1 LSGFAFYAFTQDV
14 TQHYNNTMISMNDMD
29 WNRNQENI
37 IIKQIAIT
45 GTNQLNITAENDG
58 PVQSHLIWLGIFNK
72 TANPEN
78 QTYQALNEFV
88 RPGETNYIVS
98 NFTVIGGNKYV
109 IQLVTELG
117 NTVESK
123 FYPANYVS
131 CALTLVTAPPTV
143 YQGNNVTVL
152 LTVTLNDA
160 VVDSIQSLTA
170 NVSATPASLVQ
181 LMSNSSLS
189 VSALA
194 RGTSAFFWW
203 IYNAANTGT
212 VTFNATYL
220 QAPAGA
226 FSLSTVQI
234 VSSPQQGG
242 QGNVT
247 ITGINCTASQNPSQ
261 WNLLGSTQNVSG
273 SIVDLISNDSSYAI
287 FNSYPSATNIDINHF
302 VDNNSSNIDNS
313 TNIGTHSNFTA
324 MQKGP
329 DSINDTLTEGFTGTT
344 TACYPSSYNLLGST
358 QNVSGTIS
366 NLQTDD
372 GLYMTFRSYASAT
385 SAKTFYAHQETI
397 TIGGS
402 TYYLS
407 NLTSADAT
415 GTTLSADTSSTGR
428 KLMGKFVYQL
438 TGVSMIPAS
447 TWTFYYRAMQNHGN
461 IVAHCDVDLLI
472 RQSNGT
478 VRTTIATDVAN
489 SSNIPTDSNWYTLS
503 QTYAWTAYTVAN
515 STDYL
520 EIDYYIHVTGSQNNK
535 LVSLRIDDNTLASVD
550 QTRATNILLPSEYTS
565 EVEFLGTSNTQPWSQ
580 LVWTID
586 SSFSAA
592 GITATFQLYNY
603 TADAYSTVGA
613 GYITDTIGTSNV
625 TETQTITV
633 NPTQFR
639 DNATGNWKMKI
650 KGVKTT
656 TSQFDWKGDLIK
668 YQASNASYQLDLE
681 VQWTGAEYTQANA
694 LLCISYGGTMG
705 SENLLLDI
713 WTGSAWQ
720 NISGALSNGW
730 NNVSVSSYL
739 TSSVFTIRF
748 RDATPGNAVQNSW
761 NIDACLLHLW
771 TTADAYT
778 AEIEFTGSSNLQ
790 SWTSLV
796 WLVDSSWDTSS
807 VNVTIQIYNWTLG
820 DYPLSGNGY
829 LSYVSS
835 AAPYTDETKS
845 QTIVSGA
852 AQFRNSTGYWKVKIK
867 GVKSTSTQFRMR
879 VDWIELQDSYASTGN
894 TIPYKACQW
903 YTIQATAASGAPVA
917 YTYVSIYANGT
928 TVTFQDATDAA
939 SVPNPAWIRL
949 DSNGTFQLQL
959 KSATNL
965 GETFV
970 LSAAVGTVVEQK
982 TITQAAQQ

>member
-14 TQHYNNTMISMNDMD
+14 TQHYNNTMSSMNDMD
-29 WNRNQENI
+29 WNRNQESI
-37 IIKQIAIT
+37 IIRQIATT

-58 PVQSHLIWLGIFNK
+58 SIQSHLIWLGIFNT
-72 TANPEN
+72 TATPEN
-78 QTYQALNEFV
+78 QTYQALNELIA
-88 RPGETNYIVS
+88 PSEIDSIIS
-98 NFTVIGGNKYV
+98 NFTVTAGNKYV
-109 IQLVTELG
+109 VQLVTELG
-117 NTVESK
+117 NVVESK
-123 FYPANYVS
+123 FYPASYVS

-152 LTVTLNDA
+152 LTVTLNDTI
-160 VVDSIQSLTA
+160 VDSIQSLTT

-189 VSALA
+189 VSVLA

-234 VSSPQQGG
+234 VSSPPQGG

-273 SIVDLISNDSSYAI
+273 SIADLASNDSSYAI
-287 FNSYPSATNIDINHF
+287 FNSYPSQTNTDINHF
-302 VDNNSSNIDNS
+302 VDNNSSNVDNS

-385 SAKTFYAHQETI
+385 SAKTLYAHQETI
-397 TIGGS
+397 AIGGS

-535 LVSLRIDDNTLASVD
+535 LVSLQIDDNTLASVD

-565 EVEFLGTSNTQPWSQ
+565 EVEFLSTSNTQPWSQ

-586 SSFSAA
+586 SSFSTA

-603 TADAYSTVGA
+603 TANAYSTVGA

-656 TSQFDWKGDLIK
+656 TSQFNWTGDLIR
-668 YQASNASYQLDLE
+668 YQALNASYQLDLE

-694 LLCISYGGTMG
+694 WLCISYGRTMG

-739 TSSVFTIRF
+739 TSSNLTIRF
-748 RDATPGNAVQNSW
+748 RDATPGGAVQNSW
-761 NIDACLLHLW
+761 NIDVCLLHLW

-796 WLVDSSWDTSS
+796 WFVDSSWDTGS

-829 LSYVSS
+829 VSYVSS
-835 AAPYTDETKS
+835 ATPYADETKS
-845 QTIVSGA
+845 QTMVSGA
-852 AQFRNSTGYWKVKIK
+852 TQFRNSTGYWKVKIK

-879 VDWIELQDSYASTGN
+879 VDWIELQDSYASTGG

-903 YTIQATAASGAPVA
+903 YTIQATGASGIPVA
-917 YTYVSIYANGT
+917 YTYVSLYANGT
-928 TVTFQDATDAA
+928 TVTFQNATDAA
-939 SVPNPAWIRL
+939 PVPNPAWIRL
-949 DSNGTFQLQL
+949 DANGTFQLQL
-959 KSATNL
+959 KSATSP